1 VGFAT
6 NSHCTNTQGGV
17 ESTVYHQPSATARI
31 GVEIADPVY
40 TTGGGCPAGRRC
52 RFSDSSYARFDS
64 NNLRQFARI
73 ARPTGVGSL
82 TVNPAGTRFTVTGK
96 QNFPSVNQTLVKIGR
111 TTGWTQGP
119 VTNTCVNINVS
130 GTNITQLCQDL
141 VTAGVSGGDSGSPVI
156 LRSGTSNAIWAGL
169 LWGGGGG
176 SFAMSAVE
184 YIQTEL
190 GTLTVN

>member
-1 VGFAT
+1 
-6 NSHCTNTQGGV
+6 
-17 ESTVYHQPSATARI
+17 
-31 GVEIADPVY
+31 
-40 TTGGGCPAGRRC
+40 
-52 RFSDSSYARFDS
+52 
-64 NNLRQFARI
+64 
-73 ARPTGVGSL
+73 VGSL

-184 YIQTEL
+184 NIQTEL